1 MLFECFLLVGE
12 KMCINIFEMIKKL
25 LKIDYQMAFKKK
37 KIYEKGSNCCLSVH
51 FQIDKIQVQRSAL
64 HHLSLNKSRE
74 GKKGK
79 LIVSLA

>member
-37 KIYEKGSNCCLSVH
+37 KL
-51 FQIDKIQVQRSAL
+51 
-64 HHLSLNKSRE
+64 
-74 GKKGK
+74 
-79 LIVSLA
+79 